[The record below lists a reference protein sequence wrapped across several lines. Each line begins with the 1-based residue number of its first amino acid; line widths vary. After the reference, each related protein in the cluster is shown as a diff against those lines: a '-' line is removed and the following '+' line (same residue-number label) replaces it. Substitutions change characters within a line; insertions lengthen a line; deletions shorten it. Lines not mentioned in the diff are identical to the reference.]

1 MNPTFLVKK
10 DKYQILKMGKNHY
23 KTISLVE
30 NKDLMMEKIIGFNLV
45 QLMYQVNAQNYEQIK
60 LDILNHSYAD
70 LYLLVKPIFK
80 EFGISQRYGAFSI
93 KRIDHPETNIS
104 VFQGLRNNELLEK
117 YHNKSLKAEPLGMH
131 TIHMECKLL
140 DEHKMLVTQDMYFDD
155 SNINNPLIEKAF
167 TMLIKDNL
175 KKVIAFIEAIH

>member
-23 KTISLVE
+23 KTIFIVE
-30 NKDLMMEKIIGFNLV
+30 NRDLIMEKIIGFNLL
-45 QLMYQVNAQNYEQIK
+45 QLMYQVNSQNYEKIK
-60 LDILNHSYAD
+60 IDILNTTHAD

-93 KRIDHPETNIS
+93 KRIDYPETNTS
-104 VFQGLRNNELLEK
+104 VFQGLRNNELIEK

-131 TIHMECKLL
+131 TILMECKLL
-140 DEHKMLVTQDMYFDD
+140 GPHKMLVSQDMYFDD
-155 SNINNPLIEKAF
+155 SNINNLLVEKAF
-167 TMLIKDNL
+167 TMFIKDNL
-175 KKVIAFIEAIH
+175 KKVIAFVEAIH